1 VERSV
6 YLISREIDHSMRVKR
21 FVERYIETE
30 HLAIYPVTGSLWEFK
45 RIRPLL
51 DDILRRIAEDE
62 ISIKE

>member
-1 VERSV
+1 
-6 YLISREIDHSMRVKR
+6 MRVKR